1 MQKVLLSGLLRA
13 SEHQRVCI
21 RLLPWSSLLTP
32 GIVVSILRRRVFLAS
47 PTDNILEISSSKPGM
62 ANSGAYKDQE
72 INNDPKPCLVP
83 IGYQALSG
91 ELYTYPFP

>member
-1 MQKVLLSGLLRA
+1 MYQIVTLVFTSHPRDSGF
-13 SEHQRVCI
+13 HTQ
-21 RLLPWSSLLTP
+21 
-32 GIVVSILRRRVFLAS
+32 RRVFLAS

-91 ELYTYPFP
+91 ELYTYPFT